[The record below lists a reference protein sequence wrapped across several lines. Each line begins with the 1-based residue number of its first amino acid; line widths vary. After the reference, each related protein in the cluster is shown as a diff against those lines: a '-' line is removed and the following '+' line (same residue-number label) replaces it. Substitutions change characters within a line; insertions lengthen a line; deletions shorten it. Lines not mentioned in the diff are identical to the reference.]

1 MIAISHH
8 EGISLDYW
16 VDYNRSKRNIYFV
29 KYIEFPTFHINL
41 QLMQQMSIFKNIF
54 YITKFA
60 SYFQNINESF
70 FFIHMLYKTHS
81 ECKLLAGI
89 NIIRYIWTDIT
100 TINRIMRLFFRRNIQ
115 NESVINSAISI

>member
-8 EGISLDYW
+8 EGISLNYW

-29 KYIEFPTFHINL
+29 KYTAFPTFHINL

-54 YITKFA
+54 RILMWV
-60 SYFQNINESF
+60 IF
-70 FFIHMLYKTHS
+70 FFIHILYKTRS
-81 ECKLLAGI
+81 KCKLLAGI

-100 TINRIMRLFFRRNIQ
+100 TINRIMRLFFRRNIH